1 MDIETKLVLTPEYDD
16 AENPALS
23 DPGAGE
29 SVLILGVDGPF
40 NGRPSMNAFAT
51 LSELSSCAVIECL
64 SRRCR
69 KDGRCFC
76 NR

>member
-1 MDIETKLVLTPEYDD
+1 MSIEIRLVLTPENDD

-23 DPGAGE
+23 EPGAGE

-40 NGRPSMNAFAT
+40 VGRPSMNALAT
-51 LSELSSCAVIECL
+51 FSELSSIAVIECR
-64 SRRCR
+64 SRRCK